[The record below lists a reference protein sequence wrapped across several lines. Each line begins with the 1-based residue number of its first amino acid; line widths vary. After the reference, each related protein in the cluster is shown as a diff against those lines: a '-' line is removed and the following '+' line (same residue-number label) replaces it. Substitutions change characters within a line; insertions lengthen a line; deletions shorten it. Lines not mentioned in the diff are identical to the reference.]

1 MKWKHSLLALAA
13 AAAVGAPAPARAD
26 NAGTALKIIGAVLT
40 IASGGT
46 GALFYWGAGLTF
58 AGGIAEGAQQ
68 RRKLRKAEAT
78 RRQKAIDS
86 LQARNVTL
94 LTAEPPMRGGYG
106 RSLGG
111 GDVVAVFTTDKTV
124 TDEFGFSVTRPD
136 SLKHIVIHFLSRQ
149 AEAIHEVFVDNTPVG
164 ALDGS
169 GYPTGGEFHGTPDAT
184 RTIVIPSGSSY
195 TLDTNARPAT
205 AIVGVPFYT
214 TGSGSDTQN
223 ENTTATI
230 AGDGLSISVPANG
243 AGAAVTVTYK
253 YLGLVRPVR
262 ISKFLGSPTQAVD
275 AYLNSVVPTKWTA
288 DHRLRGLA
296 GIVIT
301 LDLEDQRF
309 QGGLPNITVEGS
321 WAKVYDPRLD
331 STQPGGSG
339 AHRYTDPTT
348 WAWSANPAL
357 CTADWLCSELG
368 YKCNPA
374 TDIDWAYVVAAANA
388 CDATGTFDE
397 GAGAGPFT
405 AARYTCHGVF
415 SADDSKEKVLED
427 LTESMAGT
435 AVPAAQWQVMAGAW
449 TTPVDTLVDDDLNG
463 SIEVAQADTATDALI
478 NSARGRYIPAG
489 KSQPAEANP
498 PYTNATFV
506 TADQG
511 VKLWDDF
518 QFPWTNSNARVRDLL
533 RIKVEQRRSGL
544 VINYPAKLRKWGLR
558 VGERVYVTH
567 APYAWVSKPFRI
579 TDRRHTQQAPV
590 LLTLQEDDATIWD
603 QADAATADPTPNT
616 GLPSPYNVVPL
627 GTFAAASSESTMLV
641 TADGAWVP
649 GINLT
654 WDPVTDRS
662 SIPDGRV
669 EIFWNRNSEFIWRQ
683 LPPVAADISAARI
696 SGGVLRAGD
705 RVLVKARVRNR
716 YGHVGP
722 DAFAFVAVAGKTSAA
737 TTPTSLTATAQ
748 PGGVL
753 VKVDPVTA
761 TWIKETEFRVGASW
775 AGGTVL
781 YTGRAAS
788 FVWPWPAAGT
798 YTVRAKHRDTSGNES
813 AEATASITVTSTNTL
828 VGAPE
833 LASGINPIYESTAL
847 LQTAAA
853 INTLYGITPAD
864 DLYAV
869 VFFNLAEAADVVVSG
884 KLGYTYTCT
893 STVRIYAAAGLGVD
907 TGLQSCN
914 PTILN
919 LTAVSGD
926 DGDFT
931 SAFST
936 VLSLAAGDHIIG
948 VRRITR
954 TGVNTPPWQNA
965 TAVDGTGYVRVEVKR
980 R

>member
-1 MKWKHSLLALAA
+1 MSWKHTALAVA
-13 AAAVGAPAPARAD
+13 AALAVGAPAPARAD
-26 NAGTALKIIGAVLT
+26 NSSTALKIIGVVLSF
-40 IASGGT
+40 IP
-46 GALFYWGAGLTF
+46 GAQGWGAAFLF
-58 AGGIAEGAQQ
+58 AGNVVGNAEQ
-68 RRKLRKAEAT
+68 RRKLRKSEAV

-86 LQARNVTL
+86 LQARNFTA
-94 LTAEPPMRGGYG
+94 LTAEPAMRGGYG

-111 GDVVAVFTTDKTV
+111 GDVVANFTSDKVTTD
-124 TDEFGFSVTRPD
+124 DFGNTVTRPD
-136 SLKHIVIHFLSRQ
+136 GFRHLVLHFLSRQ
-149 AEAIHEVFVDNTPVG
+149 AEAIHEVFIDNIPVG
-164 ALDGS
+164 TLDGS
-169 GYPTGGEFHGTPDAT
+169 GYATAGEFYVSRDAT
-184 RTIVIPSGSSY
+184 RTIVIPSGGSF
-195 TLDTNARPAT
+195 TLAADARPAT

-214 TGSGSDTQN
+214 TGSGTETQN

-262 ISKFLGSPTQAVD
+262 ISKFLGSPTQTVD

-397 GAGAGPFT
+397 GGGAGPFT

-449 TTPVDTLVDDDLNG
+449 TTPVDTLDDDDLNG
-463 SIEVAQADTATDALI
+463 SIEVVQADTATDALI

-544 VINYPAKLRKWGLR
+544 VINYPAKLSKWGLR
-558 VGERVYVTH
+558 VGERVYVNH
-567 APYAWVSKPFRI
+567 GPYAWVNKTFRI

-616 GLPSPYNVVPL
+616 GLPSPYNVVAL
-627 GTFAAASSESTMLV
+627 ANFAAASSESTMLV
-641 TADGAWVP
+641 SADGAWVP

-654 WDPVTDRS
+654 WDAVTDRS
-662 SIPDGRV
+662 SLPDGRV

-683 LPPVAADISAARI
+683 LPPVAADTTAARI

-705 RVLVKARVRNR
+705 RVFVKARVRNR
-716 YGHVGP
+716 YGHLGP
-722 DAFAFVAVAGKTSAA
+722 DVFAFVAVAGKTSAA
-737 TTPTSLTATAQ
+737 TTPTGLAATAQ

-761 TWIKETEFRVGASW
+761 SWIKETEFRQGASW
-775 AGGTVL
+775 AAGTVL

-813 AEATASITVTSTNTL
+813 AEATTSITFTTDQISITRTASATGGYSSSTTIESTYGYIQILGLYGLCAFTL
-828 VGAPE
+828 V
-833 LASGINPIYESTAL
+833 S
-847 LQTAAA
+847 
-853 INTLYGITPAD
+853 
-864 DLYAV
+864 
-869 VFFNLAEAADVVVSG
+869 AADVTISTKCTVSRTNGTGSNKQLKSNLDLRIDNGTVVGTQILSRQIVNAEEFER
-884 KLGYTYTCT
+884 
-893 STVRIYAAAGLGVD
+893 TVIV
-907 TGLQSCN
+907 TG
-914 PTILN
+914 
-919 LTAVSGD
+919 TA
-926 DGDFT
+926 
-931 SAFST
+931 
-936 VLSLAAGDHIIG
+936 SLAAGVHIAGFMYSNFVGAGFIG
-948 VRRITR
+948 LDSS
-954 TGVNTPPWQNA
+954 NDA
-965 TAVDGTGYVRVEVKR
+965 TTTVEIRYK
-980 R
+980 